1 MCDYDDYTEVYSFN
15 YMLTTDRH
23 VPSASQ
29 LAELSSSSASP
40 VVFPLENNEKGY
52 KVEYRIIPL
61 RD

>member
-1 MCDYDDYTEVYSFN
+1 MIIQKFTVFN

-40 VVFPLENNEKGY
+40 VVFPLENNGKGY
-52 KVEYRIIPL
+52 KVSNYSAP
-61 RD
+61 